1 MTVSEQVAYV
11 DDELYDKLIEFSNTG
26 RSRTGIS
33 DPSRAVEA
41 ELYLFR
47 EARLLD
53 DRRYED
59 WLALFAP
66 ECIYWVPASV
76 APGDPRQETSIHL
89 DDYRRLADRIALI
102 RTGYLHAQTPPS
114 RTRRMLTNVE
124 TWQQDEQT
132 LLVRSN
138 IAIWEYRHGVM
149 RHYVGWQ
156 EHVLTGADGG
166 SLEAR
171 HIKYKCINLL
181 NCDASHGNLTF
192 IL

>member
-1 MTVSEQVAYV
+1 MDSERVAYV
-11 DDELYDKLIEFSNTG
+11 DEGLYDELVEFSNAA
-26 RSRTGIS
+26 RSRTGVS

-59 WLALFAP
+59 WLELFAP
-66 ECIYWVPASV
+66 ECIYWVPAS
-76 APGDPRQETSIHL
+76 ATPGDPRRETSIHL
-89 DDYRRLADRIALI
+89 DDYRRLADRVALI

-114 RTRRMLTNVE
+114 RTRRMVSNVE
-124 TWQQDEQT
+124 TWQQDHGA

-138 IAIWEYRHGVM
+138 IVIWEYRKEVM

-156 EHVLTGADGG
+156 EHVLTAGDGEDQG
-166 SLEAR
+166 RR
-171 HIKYKCINLL
+171 HIKYKCINLID
-181 NCDASHGNLTF
+181 CDASHGNITF